1 MKTVTSLDGTA
12 IAFDQYGEGP
22 ALILVGGALST
33 KSAVPKLAGLL
44 APHFTVLGYDR
55 RGRGDSGDT
64 PPYAVEREVEDIAAL
79 IEIAGGRAL
88 IYGHSSGAA
97 LAMQAAAR
105 GLAIDKLAVYEAP
118 FIVDAGRRALPG
130 DYVTHLGELAAA
142 ARRREALD
150 YFFTVALEMPE
161 ATLAQMHDD
170 PSWPALEAIA
180 HTLAYDGAILQGR
193 MSGAP
198 LVTAEFT
205 AIKMPTLVLAGAL
218 SPGWQRSSVRALS
231 AALPDAR
238 LITLD
243 GQAHGAAPEV
253 LAPVLLDFFAV

>member
-1 MKTVTSLDGTA
+1 MKTVTSRDGTS
-12 IAFDQYGEGP
+12 IAFDVYGSGP

-33 KSAVPKLAGLL
+33 RSAVPKLAGLL
-44 APHFTVLGYDR
+44 APHFTVFGYDR

-79 IEIAGGRAL
+79 IEIAGGKAF

-97 LAMQAAAR
+97 LSLQAAAH

-118 FIVDAGRRALPG
+118 FIVDAGRRALPD
-130 DYVTHLGELAAA
+130 DYVAHLTELTATG
-142 ARRREALD
+142 RRREALE

-161 ATLAQMHDD
+161 AAVAQMHND
-170 PSWPALEAIA
+170 PSWPAFEAIA
-180 HTLAYDGAILQGR
+180 HTLAYDGTILQGR
-193 MSGAP
+193 MSGTP
-198 LVTAEFT
+198 LVTSEFA

-218 SPGWQRSSVRALS
+218 SPGWRHSSARALT
-231 AALPDAR
+231 AALLDAR

-243 GQAHGAAPEV
+243 GQAHGAAPET
-253 LAPVLLDFFAV
+253 LAPVLIDFFAV